1 MAMNRSL
8 FKKQLQLGLNTV
20 FGMEYNRY
28 PEEWRDIFD
37 INTSVKAYEEDV
49 LMAGLGTAPIK
60 AEGQPV
66 SYDEGAESWVA
77 RYIHNT
83 VALAFAIT
91 QEAEEDGL
99 YGSIAGKYAKSL
111 ARGLQN
117 TKEVTGANI
126 LNNGFNSAYPGGDNV
141 ALFTVS
147 HPLFG
152 GGVQANMFS
161 TQPDLTEAALEA
173 ADISIG
179 LWVDER
185 GIRMAAKPKRLLVP
199 NGNKYVAQRL
209 LFSDFRPATGDNDIN
224 ALKSLGTYAGGVSVN
239 HYLTDPISWYIKTD
253 VADGLKHFVR
263 KKVERGV
270 EGDFETGNMRYKARE
285 RYSFGW
291 SDYRGAWGSAGT

>member
-20 FGMEYNRY
+20 FGTEYNRY

-49 LMAGLGTAPIK
+49 LQAGLGTAPVK
-60 AEGQPV
+60 AEGAPV
-66 SYDEGAESWVA
+66 SYDEGAESYVA
-77 RYIHNT
+77 RYIHET
-83 VALAFAIT
+83 IALAFAIT

-99 YGSIAGKYAKSL
+99 YGSISGKYAKSL

-117 TKEVTGANI
+117 TKEVKGANV
-126 LNNGFNSAYPGGDNV
+126 LNNGFNAAYAGGDGV
-141 ALFTVS
+141 ALFSTA
-147 HPLFG
+147 HPVWG
-152 GGVQANMFS
+152 GGTQANMFA

-173 ADISIG
+173 ADIAIG
-179 LWVDER
+179 LWTDER
-185 GIRMAAKPKRLLVP
+185 GIRMAAKPKRLIVP
-199 NGNKYVAQRL
+199 NGGKYTAQRL

-224 ALKSLGTYAGGVSVN
+224 AIKSMGTYAGGVSVN
-239 HYLTDPISWYIKTD
+239 HYLTDPIGWYIKTD

-263 KKVERGV
+263 VKVQRGM
-270 EGDFETGNMRYKARE
+270 EGDFETGNARYKARE

>member
-1 MAMNRSL
+1 
-8 FKKQLQLGLNTV
+8 
-20 FGMEYNRY
+20 EYNRY

-126 LNNGFNSAYPGGDNV
+126 LNNGFNASFPGGDNLP
-141 ALFTVS
+141 LFSVS
-147 HPLFG
+147 HPVFG
-152 GGVQANMFS
+152 GG
-161 TQPDLTEAALEA
+161 
-173 ADISIG
+173 
-179 LWVDER
+179 
-185 GIRMAAKPKRLLVP
+185 
-199 NGNKYVAQRL
+199 
-209 LFSDFRPATGDNDIN
+209 
-224 ALKSLGTYAGGVSVN
+224 
-239 HYLTDPISWYIKTD
+239 
-253 VADGLKHFVR
+253 
-263 KKVERGV
+263 
-270 EGDFETGNMRYKARE
+270 
-285 RYSFGW
+285 
-291 SDYRGAWGSAGT
+291 

>member
-49 LMAGLGTAPIK
+49 LMAGLGTAPVK
-60 AEGQPV
+60 AEGQAV
-66 SYDEGAESWVA
+66 SYDEGAESYVA

-117 TKEVTGANI
+117 TKEVTGANVI
-126 LNNGFNSAYPGGDNV
+126 NNGFSASFPGGDGV
-141 ALFTVS
+141 ALFSTS
-147 HPLFG
+147 HPVWG
-152 GGVQANMFS
+152 GGTQANMFS

-173 ADISIG
+173 ADIAIG

-185 GIRMAAKPKRLLVP
+185 GIRMAAKPKRLIVP

-209 LFSDFRPATGDNDIN
+209 LFSEFRPATGDNDIN
-224 ALKSLGTYAGGVSVN
+224 ALKSLGTYAGGISVN
-239 HYLTDPISWYIKTD
+239 HYLTDPIGWYIKTD

>member
-49 LMAGLGTAPIK
+49 LMAGLGTAPVK
-60 AEGQPV
+60 AEGAGV
-66 SYDEGAESWVA
+66 SFDEGAESYVA

-99 YGSIAGKYAKSL
+99 YGSIAGKYSKSL

-117 TKEVTGANI
+117 TKEVTGANV
-126 LNNGFNSAYPGGDNV
+126 LNNGFSASYPGGDGV
-141 ALFTVS
+141 ALFSIS
-147 HPLFG
+147 HPIWG
-152 GGVQANMFS
+152 GGVQANMFT
-161 TQPDLTEAALEA
+161 TQPDLCESALEA
-173 ADISIG
+173 ADIAIG

-185 GIRMAAKPKRLLVP
+185 GIRIAAKPKRLIVP

-224 ALKSLGTYAGGVSVN
+224 ALKSIGTYAGGVSVN
-239 HYLTDPISWYIKTD
+239 HYLTDPIGWYIKTD

-263 KKVERGV
+263 KKVERGL
-270 EGDFETGNMRYKARE
+270 EGEFETGNMRYKARE

-291 SDYRGAWGSAGT
+291 SDYRGCWGSAGT